1 MEIENDEL
9 YPNSSSPPHTKDYEA
24 VLQSVASSM
33 GSDFLSFDTDG
44 LKYISEGIIG
54 SISVQPRFPV
64 FSILLIDL

>member
-9 YPNSSSPPHTKDYEA
+9 NTNSSSPPHTKDYEA

-33 GSDFLSFDTDG
+33 GSDFLSFDTNG
-44 LKYISEGIIG
+44 LKYISEGIIS

-64 FSILLIDL
+64 FSLFLVNL

>member
-9 YPNSSSPPHTKDYEA
+9 ITSSSLPPHTEDYDA

-33 GSDFLSFDTDG
+33 GTDFLSFDTDG
-44 LKYISEGIIG
+44 LKYISEGIIS

-64 FSILLIDL
+64 FSVIFIYS